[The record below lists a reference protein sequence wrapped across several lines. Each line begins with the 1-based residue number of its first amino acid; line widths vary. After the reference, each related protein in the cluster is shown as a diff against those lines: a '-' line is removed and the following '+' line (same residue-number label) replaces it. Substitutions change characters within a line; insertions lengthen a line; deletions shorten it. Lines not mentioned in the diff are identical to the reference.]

1 MSFAD
6 IVVPSSKPNKVAIRF
21 IAQNLKNMMEEYR
34 NVKNYLNE
42 KLLINFYDLY
52 TFFQD
57 LQYQKGSQSYVE
69 ED

>member
-57 LQYQKGSQSYVE
+57 L
-69 ED
+69 